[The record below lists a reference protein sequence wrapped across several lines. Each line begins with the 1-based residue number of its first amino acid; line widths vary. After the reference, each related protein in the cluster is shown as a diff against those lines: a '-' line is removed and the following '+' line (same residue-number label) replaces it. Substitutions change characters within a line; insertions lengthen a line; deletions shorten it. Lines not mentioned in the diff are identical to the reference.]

1 MSTTA
6 IICPLSGHPKA
17 DRAIVPAAEFA
28 VSAKA
33 KLTLFSAVEND
44 VDVDTQMA
52 YLEGRSAEIAHTYPG
67 LDVRPRIVVEPHA
80 PEAIAAESSD
90 SNIIVMATSTSSLL
104 HDGYVGSAAEH
115 VVRGSHRPTML
126 IGPHFEHSIGDLK
139 SVVVPID
146 GSALSEAAL
155 PLGEAWAKIL
165 GTPLMVVSV
174 ISQDDID
181 AATKALGPQIAGRES
196 QYVRRRGEAHGATW
210 EVLHGDHPADSV
222 LSAAGDSSLIVM
234 STHGRSGLRRLVMG
248 SVATS
253 VVRDA
258 TTPVVVVNP
267 PAP

>member
-17 DRAIVPAAEFA
+17 DRAITPAVELA
-28 VSAKA
+28 VSAQA
-33 KLTLFSAVEND
+33 KLTLFSAVETE

-52 YLEGRSAEIAHTYPG
+52 YLDGCSAEIASAHPG

-80 PEAIAAESSD
+80 PEAIAAESTE
-90 SNIIVMATSTSSLL
+90 SNIIVMATSTSPLL

-126 IGPHFEHSIGDLK
+126 IGPHFEHSMGELET
-139 SVVVPID
+139 VVVPID

-155 PLGEAWAKIL
+155 PLAETWAKML
-165 GTPLMVVSV
+165 GIPLLVVSV
-174 ISQDDID
+174 ISQEDID

-196 QYVRRRGEAHGATW
+196 QYVRRRAEAHGAGW
-210 EVLHGDHPADSV
+210 EVLHGDHPAAAV

-248 SVATS
+248 SVTTS
-253 VVRDA
+253 VVRDS

-267 PAP
+267 PVT